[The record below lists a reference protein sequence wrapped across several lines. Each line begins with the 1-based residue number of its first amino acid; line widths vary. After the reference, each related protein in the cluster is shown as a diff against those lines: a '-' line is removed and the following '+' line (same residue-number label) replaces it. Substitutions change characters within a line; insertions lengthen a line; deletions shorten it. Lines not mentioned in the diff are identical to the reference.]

1 MGNQYALT
9 PTQTVTA
16 PNGIKI
22 TIYTDGNKRFVKLR
36 SVYNSLGYPRS
47 WGNNSL
53 FAMAFKSGNIAYYN
67 KYITGGASYVIEI
80 KDVVPLLEKFCR
92 LTLTIKS
99 NGTLYDEIRDNAR
112 MEAERLIEVFNTE
125 VFGKTPVAVTK
136 INAPTVEAVETT
148 EKVAL
153 PAFKPIATIE
163 GVPPYDKTI
172 GIYVRDGETFILVEA
187 LAAALYG
194 YCDDD
199 ASPDFDEAVADY
211 AFETVLKA
219 ANSSGVPETDTDNG
233 DINTRNVL
241 GTLDKFYEVE
251 PRESIADNA
260 IPVKDFLR
268 EYEYFQPPAPVNDEQ
283 EDTQM
288 QDSATNQATVPTVTV
303 ADIEDIG
310 ERTEAVMKIF
320 GVSKVDALR
329 AVTQL
334 KAQEINRE
342 LQPLLELLDGQKK

>member
-1 MGNQYALT
+1 MKNKYALT
-9 PTQTVTA
+9 SEQTITA
-16 PNGIKI
+16 PNGTKI
-22 TIYTDGNKRFVKLR
+22 TIYTDGDKRFVKVAALAKA
-36 SVYNSLGYPRS
+36 LGYTKLGGMNGKLGLIFKNHQFPIFQKSCGRTAEYMTHIDCVIPI
-47 WGNNSL
+47 L
-53 FAMAFKSGNIAYYN
+53 QAFIRFTLVVKPKNP
-67 KYITGGASYVIEI
+67 KFVIMQ
-80 KDVVPLLEKFCR
+80 D
-92 LTLTIKS
+92 
-99 NGTLYDEIRDNAR
+99 DAR
-112 MEAERLIEVFNTE
+112 MEAERLIELFNTE
-125 VFGKTPVAVTK
+125 VFGKSSSVTVTK
-136 INAPTVEAVETT
+136 INAPTGDDNNEAQNTIT
-148 EKVAL
+148 EN
-153 PAFKPIATIE
+153 KPIATIE
-163 GVPPYDKTI
+163 DVPPYGKTI
-172 GIYVRDGETFILVEA
+172 GIYVRNGETFILVDA
-187 LAAALYG
+187 LGAALYG
-194 YCDDD
+194 YCDDTI
-199 ASPDFDEAVADY
+199 DFDDEAVDVH

-219 ANSSGVPETDTDNG
+219 AELSGVPETDTDQG
-233 DINTRNVL
+233 EINTRNVL

-260 IPVKDFLR
+260 ISVKDFLR